1 MYPFGA
7 ILEIQKTFYKHV
19 GVYIGDGKVLHNH
32 SVRGEE
38 IVPPHTFSQGNIIM
52 VRPGVVQD
60 PYAFIR
66 RVQSIALNP
75 EPYSWFSNNCD
86 HTVHK
91 AVYGKSWSPQLE
103 FWGGVLAL
111 GVISLAVARAR

>member
-1 MYPFGA
+1 MYLFSA
-7 ILEIQKTFYKHV
+7 KLEIQKTFYKHV
-19 GVYIGDGKVLHNH
+19 GVYIGGGKVLHNH

-38 IVPPHTFSQGNIIM
+38 IVPLHTFAQGSRITA
-52 VRPGVVQD
+52 RSGVVQD
-60 PYAFIR
+60 SYAFIQ

-111 GVISLAVARAR
+111 GVVGFAAVQAK